1 MILSAI
7 DIKLSRSNSEM
18 MERRSSLEYFS
29 EIIRQSRQIYDVT
42 DFFSDGTNNIL
53 QLAYAITR
61 DIFLYEDTAPSQQ
74 SPHRAQNGIPS
85 TGLIDQRDFNTG
97 VGDGGDV
104 NCRPLL
110 PTFKTL
116 RVRNWTDAFLRYPRA
131 YLRIS
136 TCIDYSLATGRLPRD
151 ESLPPLVQDTAS
163 FLSKMPS
170 LPWTLTLNATLDNGN
185 TMTYSKDP
193 RKVRGKQFQH
203 AKYGTKHAADITNR
217 NVSVMNDPWYLA
229 LLQNEN
235 EQLSGFNSGMITDE
249 STNPGNDECF
259 NLQPGDEDYILNV

>member
-1 MILSAI
+1 MVLSAI
-7 DIKLSRSNSEM
+7 DIKLSASNSEM
-18 MERRSSLEYFS
+18 MERRGSLEYFS

-61 DIFLYEDTAPSQQ
+61 DIFLQEDATPS
-74 SPHRAQNGIPS
+74 HRAQNGIS
-85 TGLIDQRDFNTG
+85 SIGLIDQRDFNSG
-97 VGDGGDV
+97 VSDGVDV
-104 NCRPLL
+104 NCRPRL

-151 ESLPPLVQDTAS
+151 ESLPPLVRDTAS
-163 FLSKMPS
+163 FLFTMPS
-170 LPWTLTLNATLDNGN
+170 LPWTLTLNATLDNGG

-193 RKVRGKQFQH
+193 RKIRGKQYQR
-203 AKYGTKHAADITNR
+203 AKYSANGTADTTNR

-229 LLQNEN
+229 LIQNEN
-235 EQLSGFNSGMITDE
+235 EQLSGFSSGMITDE
-249 STNPGNDECF
+249 CTNPVNDECI
-259 NLQPGDEDYILNV
+259 NIQPRDEDYSLNV